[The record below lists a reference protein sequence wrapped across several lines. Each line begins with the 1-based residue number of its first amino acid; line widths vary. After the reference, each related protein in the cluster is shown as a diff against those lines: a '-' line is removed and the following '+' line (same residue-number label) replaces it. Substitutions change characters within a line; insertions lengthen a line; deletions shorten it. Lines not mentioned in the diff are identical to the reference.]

1 MKIRLHKK
9 FVKKLSK
16 LKKQEALRCKKR
28 LILFMED
35 PFHDALNN
43 HALQGKYTGMRSI
56 NMSGD
61 LRAVYELV
69 GKGTAYFV
77 DLDNHNNL
85 YS

>member
-1 MKIRLHKK
+1 
-9 FVKKLSK
+9 
-16 LKKQEALRCKKR
+16 
-28 LILFMED
+28 MED
-35 PFHDALNN
+35 PFNDALNN

-56 NMSGD
+56 NISGD

-69 GKGTAYFV
+69 GKDTAYFV